1 MIRLLAAAGALA
13 LAFAV
18 PAGAR
23 PQDDDRIDAYA
34 DGGFLLDSY
43 ARQHLLDDP
52 AVLARFAEQ
61 GFAPACA
68 AFMQTIRAHR
78 DRYDAEFKPLLVAA
92 VREIVPAETLIAAA
106 GRPSM
111 FVGGPL
117 LPYGGRVR
125 ARLEIIAAPLYRRAA
140 AEYRSTFDG
149 KLAAQPVIAAPA
161 AGDSRFGSDGTSAG
175 VTMRCA
181 LWAADHHALIFPDQ
195 HTGDR

>member
-1 MIRLLAAAGALA
+1 MRRLAAAGALA
-13 LAFAV
+13 LAFTV
-18 PAGAR
+18 PAGAE
-23 PQDDDRIDAYA
+23 PQDDDLIYAYA
-34 DGGFLLDSY
+34 DRGFLLDSY
-43 ARQHLLDDP
+43 ARHSLLDDP

-61 GFAPACA
+61 GFSPACA

-106 GRPSM
+106 GRSSM

-117 LPYGGRVR
+117 LPYGGQVR
-125 ARLEIIAAPLYRRAA
+125 ARLEITAAPLYRRAA
-140 AEYRSTFDG
+140 AEYRSTFNG
-149 KLAAQPVIAAPA
+149 KLAARPAIAAPA
-161 AGDSRFGSDGTSAG
+161 AGNSRFGSDGTSAG

-181 LWAADHHALIFPDQ
+181 LWASDHYALIFPDK